1 MCFTASAAEIM
12 GVSAD
17 LWRMANLFS
26 VCEITADQPIKKDDF
41 YHS

>member
-1 MCFTASAAEIM
+1 MCFTASAAEII

-17 LWRMANLFS
+17 LWRMVYPFS
-26 VCEITADQPIKKDDF
+26 ICEITAVQPIKKDDF